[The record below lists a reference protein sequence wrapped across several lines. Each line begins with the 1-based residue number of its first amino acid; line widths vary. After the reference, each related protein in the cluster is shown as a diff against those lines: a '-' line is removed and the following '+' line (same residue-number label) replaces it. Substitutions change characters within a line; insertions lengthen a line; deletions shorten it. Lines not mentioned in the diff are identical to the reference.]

1 MKRVIFMKANAKNN
15 KSAIKKLLPA
25 IAMLTTSAIML
36 STATYAWFTMNKEV
50 DVEGLTMSATT
61 SDSLEIS
68 LGCYDATKT
77 DGSQNVTIAQPGKDD
92 YSWSRK
98 ITFGEY
104 YSTIGKLKPA
114 STATALTLY
123 KADEGEIKAGGRV
136 VDDDALIYSVI
147 GQNTNEGGNVAAQ
160 LLARSVYNATGA
172 LKQVSDGG
180 IDVAADA
187 TKNIT
192 EKKYTSTDESNA
204 SGYYIDV
211 PMWIRSS
218 SLTGHKI
225 KCTVTITDPNTDN
238 GSDLINAVRV
248 AIIPTG
254 DATSSA
260 QTTADIANGATS
272 TTSSNI
278 TAALASA
285 EKAGLGTNNAEGV
298 SIFAL
303 KVTSDDTS
311 ATDINPSTVEKSYY
325 NGLVL
330 GKSGIESGT
339 TVFKNA
345 TTGFPTTVAANP
357 TSVSSVNWSELSS
370 DYKTNVFVIPNATKD
385 DYAVQAFVVRVWIEG
400 QSVHCNDSTA
410 NQDWNIDLHFELGDA
425 ITTSSTDNS
434 NNTEQNTDAG
444 DQTNKVEETSE
455 GET

>member
-1 MKRVIFMKANAKNN
+1 
-15 KSAIKKLLPA
+15 
-25 IAMLTTSAIML
+25 
-36 STATYAWFTMNKEV
+36 
-50 DVEGLTMSATT
+50 
-61 SDSLEIS
+61 
-68 LGCYDATKT
+68 
-77 DGSQNVTIAQPGKDD
+77 
-92 YSWSRK
+92 
-98 ITFGEY
+98 
-104 YSTIGKLKPA
+104 LKPA

-260 QTTADIANGATS
+260 QTTANIANGATS
-272 TTSSNI
+272 SASSNI

-285 EKAGLGTNNAEGV
+285 ENAGLGTNNAEGV

-330 GKSGIESGT
+330 GNSEVTLSDT
-339 TVFKNA
+339 TKFSEF
-345 TTGFPTTVAANP
+345 TTDFPTTVAAYSTASP
-357 TSVSSVNWSELSS
+357 TWSTL
-370 DYKTNVFVIPNATKD
+370 DAAYKTNVFAIPNATKD
-385 DYAVQAFVVRVWIEG
+385 DYAVQSFVVRVWIEG

-434 NNTEQNTDAG
+434 NSNEQDN
-444 DQTNKVEETSE
+444 NSE
-455 GET
+455 QQSSSESTG